1 MKKRIWFLIFL
12 AYCSFLIWLTIIS
25 RQPRTGDRIFKWQL
39 LWSYRAWI
47 AGENYGKSESIQ
59 NIQNI
64 LVFVPFG
71 LLFPVK
77 RWKPMLTTVLV
88 FSAAI
93 EFIQYVLNLGWCEI
107 DDVICNVL
115 GAALGMWIWLG
126 IRRVKGKNDEA
137 ST

>member
-1 MKKRIWFLIFL
+1 
-12 AYCSFLIWLTIIS
+12 
-25 RQPRTGDRIFKWQL
+25 
-39 LWSYRAWI
+39 
-47 AGENYGKSESIQ
+47 
-59 NIQNI
+59 
-64 LVFVPFG
+64 
-71 LLFPVK
+71 
-77 RWKPMLTTVLV
+77 MLTTVLV